1 MNQFWTPKM
10 ILSDIKPR
18 PVPHWFIQ
26 SFVHLLELYKIA
38 DKTLLSNVSKME
50 NNIACLMQWWNR
62 MAARA
67 YHVDSSGRY
76 PSYIVNKITGKTKQ
90 FLLSPWKIQN
100 RLATDHGANWAKINI
115 ALTNECQRYSTGGSI
130 WPIPLWHEASRGL
143 SDSWSSCFIHKP

>member
-1 MNQFWTPKM
+1 M

-26 SFVHLLELYKIA
+26 SFIHLLELYKIA

-76 PSYIVNKITGKTKQ
+76 PSYIVNKITGENKTVLAVAMKDSEQ
-90 FLLSPWKIQN
+90 IGNGSRSKLSQN
-100 RLATDHGANWAKINI
+100 QHRSNK
-115 ALTNECQRYSTGGSI
+115 
-130 WPIPLWHEASRGL
+130 
-143 SDSWSSCFIHKP
+143 